1 MIDLKL
7 GDCLEVLATMEDNSV
22 DSIVTDPPSRNCIA
36 SHHEGADSM
45 KIIDFPGNTRTC
57 NFSFHKVKDGP
68 NYFVCYYKGASR
80 LLHQPLNAWRTL
92 ESAKHTETGKA
103 LKEWCLEMAG
113 EPEVAA
119 AKEEPVKKPTFSE
132 ESVQVWAEYDPGN
145 LSIPQLI
152 GEEPN
157 DNTRMV
163 V

>member
-1 MIDLKL
+1 
-7 GDCLEVLATMEDNSV
+7 
-22 DSIVTDPPSRNCIA
+22 
-36 SHHEGADSM
+36 M

-103 LKEWCLEMAG
+103 LKAWCLEMAG

-119 AKEEPVKKPTFSE
+119 AKEERNEKPNPSSPE
-132 ESVQVWAEYDPGN
+132 AEWRPNKEYLQAWADYSDAQSKR
-145 LSIPQLI
+145 LS
-152 GEEPN
+152 EPN

-163 V
+163 I